1 MIRTFT
7 TPQSLISESRSLT
20 ETNVDELLDD
30 CPLTQ
35 DLIEEFKDVQI
46 TAPQSIVER
55 ALAYSASHKV
65 QPSKVMEE
73 GNITFLN

>member
-7 TPQSLISESRSLT
+7 TPKSLIADSRSLT
-20 ETNVDELLDD
+20 EQSVDELLDD
-30 CPLTQ
+30 CQLTQ
-35 DLIEEFKDVQI
+35 DLIEEFRDVEI

-65 QPSKVMEE
+65 QPSKVMGE
-73 GNITFLN
+73 GNLTFLN